1 MKTPE
6 ERAREEYYTRKD
18 IQVVLKVSRDVAE
31 RIFQNA
37 HTRDEEILGARGMY
51 YPQKKVR
58 REAVLWATGK
68 RLEDIL
74 KAQKNGATPA
84 K

>member
-18 IQVVLKVSRDVAE
+18 IMIVLKVSRDVAE

-37 HTRDEEILGARGMY
+37 HKRDEESLGPRFMY
-51 YPQKKVR
+51 
-58 REAVLWATGK
+58 
-68 RLEDIL
+68 
-74 KAQKNGATPA
+74 
-84 K
+84 

>member
-18 IQVVLKVSRDVAE
+18 IMIVLKV
-31 RIFQNA
+31 
-37 HTRDEEILGARGMY
+37 T
-51 YPQKKVR
+51 
-58 REAVLWATGK
+58 REAALWATGK
-68 RLEDIL
+68 KLKDIL
-74 KAQKNGATPA
+74 EAQKSGATPA

>member
-6 ERAREEYYTRKD
+6 ERACEEYYTRKD
-18 IQVVLKVSRDVAE
+18 IKVVLKVGRDVAE

-37 HTRDEEILGARGMY
+37 HKRDEETLGARFMY

-58 REAVLWATGK
+58 RESVLWATGK
-68 RLEDIL
+68 SLDSIM
-74 KAQKNGATPA
+74 KALKNGATPA

>member
-18 IQVVLKVSRDVAE
+18 IMIVLKVSRDVAE

-37 HTRDEEILGARGMY
+37 HKRDEETLARGSCTTRTRKSDGSQFY
-51 YPQKKVR
+51 GR
-58 REAVLWATGK
+58 RGRASTAS
-68 RLEDIL
+68 
-74 KAQKNGATPA
+74 
-84 K
+84 

>member
-18 IQVVLKVSRDVAE
+18 IMIVLKVSRDAAE

-37 HTRDEEILGARGMY
+37 YKRDEETLGPRFMY
-51 YPQKKVR
+51 YPNKKVT
-58 REAVLWATGK
+58 REAALWATGK
-68 RLEDIL
+68 KLKDIL
-74 KAQKNGATPA
+74 EAQKSGATPA